1 MAKKVIST
9 ILIVIAFVVTVIV
22 GGYFL
27 GATISIYADLPKCL
41 AQAGE
46 DSQAI
51 SKCNTNFG
59 VGLTAVA
66 LFSVAIGWP
75 VLGGASLLSIIAT
88 ILNRTRKDFK
98 WNFRMIFMV
107 ICCVLP
113 VVLAAVTYSLL
124 YFNPNNH

>member
-9 ILIVIAFVVTVIV
+9 ILIVIAFVVTFIV
-22 GGYFL
+22 GAYFL
-27 GATISIYADLPKCL
+27 GATISIYTDLPKCL

-46 DSQAI
+46 DSEAI

-59 VGLTAVA
+59 VGLVVVA
-66 LFSVAIGWP
+66 MFSVAIEWP
-75 VLGGASLLSIIAT
+75 VMGGTTLLSIIAT

-98 WNFRMIFMV
+98 WNFRMVFMV

-113 VVLAAVTYSLL
+113 AVLAAVTYMMLFL
-124 YFNPNNH
+124 NPNNH